1 MIFNLPNLLTLSR
14 ILSLPLFVGA
24 FYLEGVAAHWTSFAI
39 FALAG
44 ITDFFDGYL
53 ARAWQQQSGFGR
65 FLDPIADKLLIA
77 VAIVMLVAFDRV
89 TGLAVLPALVIL
101 CREIL
106 VSGLREFLAEIR
118 ISVPVS
124 YLAKWKTAVQM
135 LAIGL
140 LLLGDVMPSLP
151 LGEIGTFGI
160 WAAAMFTLITGFDY
174 FQHGLRHLLEAPAT
188 PTVAPDKGMRDA
200 KEASR
205 KSTPEA

>member
-1 MIFNLPNLLTLSR
+1 MSLNLPNMLTLSR

-24 FYLEGVAAHWTSFAI
+24 FYLEGAAAYWTSFAI

-89 TGLAVLPALVIL
+89 AGLAVLPALVIL

-135 LAIGL
+135 VAIGL

-151 LGEIGTFGI
+151 LGEIGAFGI
-160 WAAAMFTLITGFDY
+160 WAAAVFTLITGFDY
-174 FQHGLRHLLEAPAT
+174 FRHGLRHLLDAPAA
-188 PTVAPDKGMRDA
+188 PTVATDQKMRDV
-200 KEASR
+200 KETSQ
-205 KSTPEA
+205 KSTPKA

>member
-1 MIFNLPNLLTLSR
+1 MNRLPNILTMSR
-14 ILSLPLFVGA
+14 IAVIPALIALIWIGTPTLRWIA
-24 FYLEGVAAHWTSFAI
+24 LTIYAI
-39 FALAG
+39 AC
-44 ITDFFDGYL
+44 ITDILDGYL
-53 ARAWQQQSGFGR
+53 ARSLNQQSALGR
-65 FLDPIADKLLIA
+65 LFDPIADKLLIA